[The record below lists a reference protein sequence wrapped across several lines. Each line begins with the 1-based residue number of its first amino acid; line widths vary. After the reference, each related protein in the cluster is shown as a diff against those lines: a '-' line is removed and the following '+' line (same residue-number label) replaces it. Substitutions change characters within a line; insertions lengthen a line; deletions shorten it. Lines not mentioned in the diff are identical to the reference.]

1 MGAYSF
7 TMDISCSATSI
18 QPSVVLRCDYTEAP
32 VAQCLASDHTLAV
45 FTFTGDIGQA
55 DDPRLAHTGLE
66 QISGDAPLSEVWCSA
81 KPVSRGRDDAI
92 SWSENGEFLFCSV
105 HLNEHDASGLESAS
119 EKAYQSLLAFI
130 ERREFPFIVRAW
142 NYFAAINQ
150 GLGDAERY
158 KEFCLGRYN
167 AFQSSL
173 EKKPSLLYPAAC
185 AIGHQQRDGIV
196 YILAAKQSGAHFENP
211 EQLSAYHYPREYG
224 PISPSFARA
233 TIVDSPAGA
242 CLYISGTASVKG
254 HETVS
259 PGDCE
264 AQLVVTLNN
273 IDRLLAHVAEG
284 ASLEVTPTL
293 ASVKV
298 YVRNPEDLSVLKP
311 VIDEHFVGAQIL
323 YVQGD
328 ICRSDLEVEIDGLCY
343 L

>member
-1 MGAYSF
+1 
-7 TMDISCSATSI
+7 MDISCTAVPIKPSAA
-18 QPSVVLRCDYTEAP
+18 LRSDYTDES
-32 VAQCLASDHTLAV
+32 VAQCLASNHTLAV
-45 FTFTGDIGQA
+45 FTFTGEIGQA

-66 QISGDAPLSEVWCSA
+66 QISGDSPLTEVWRSVE
-81 KPVSRGRDDAI
+81 PVVHGRDDAI
-92 SWSENGEFLFCSV
+92 SWSDNGEFLYCSI
-105 HLNEHDASGLESAS
+105 HLDEHEAVDLESAS
-119 EKAYQSLLAFI
+119 ENAYQSLLAFI
-130 ERREFPFIVRAW
+130 ELREFPFIVRAW
-142 NYFAAINQ
+142 NYFAAINK
-150 GLGDAERY
+150 GAGDAERY
-158 KEFCLGRYN
+158 KEFCLGRHN
-167 AFQSSL
+167 AFQDLL
-173 EKKPSLLYPAAC
+173 EKKPALLYPAAC

-233 TIVDSPAGA
+233 TIVDSPVGA

-254 HETVS
+254 HETIS
-259 PGDCE
+259 PGDC
-264 AQLVVTLNN
+264 AGQLTVTLNN

-284 ASLEVTPTL
+284 AGLAVTPKL

-298 YVRNPEDLSVLKP
+298 YVRNPKDLRELMP
-311 VIDEHFVGAQIL
+311 VIDQHFIGAQIL